1 MTACSVMRIGVDR
14 SLNILPEGVGG
25 IPALRVRLIGLKNKF
40 MILIS
45 VISDQF
51 KF

>member
-1 MTACSVMRIGVDR
+1 MRIGVDR
-14 SLNILPEGVGG
+14 SLSILPEGVEET
-25 IPALRVRLIGLKNKF
+25 PALRVKLIGPKNKF

-51 KF
+51 TF